1 MILEN
6 VSQEIE
12 LRDNYLVGLTNL
24 GALLSYQVPTV
35 KILYGNLFEDGL
47 VNVRKWHRITDFSR
61 RC

>member
-24 GALLSYQVPTV
+24 GAKMFHP
-35 KILYGNLFEDGL
+35 D
-47 VNVRKWHRITDFSR
+47 
-61 RC
+61 